1 MMLTRR
7 FLLPLVLALPMLS
20 GLAVAAAH
28 AGSLLVPA
36 PVGPN
41 SAVPNDPKVLRQRLV
56 TVDAATLAAQLL
68 PPAMDLAADRV
79 RRSSSL
85 EGTVSID
92 LFQGRSVVLRRKA
105 VEESLEGG
113 IVWTGDTG
121 TQGYGILVIN
131 GNRITGAIET
141 GGRHYLIEPVAGG
154 PSHLLRE
161 VNSEAYPRDIHIDVP
176 VRPLKQGS
184 TLSLSTDTA
193 SADTSTG
200 TSTPTTS
207 LATTNT
213 VVRLLA
219 VYTARAKTILGTP
232 GDKISLDVAIVNQ
245 GMINSGIPLR
255 ISLVKV
261 GTVKTTYNEQA
272 AADSAQPLYD
282 LTSGINANFPAIRTI
297 RNDVA
302 ADLVTMYL
310 DRPEYCGIAWVLY
323 PSLNAAYGFSAVNA
337 NCQGTATLAH
347 ELGHNIGLY
356 HDRYVEAAAGSAK
369 YNYGYVNLAGKF
381 RTIMSYPDK
390 CTAYGVTCTR
400 ITYYSTPLKSY
411 NGRPVGIAAGT
422 AGAADASR
430 LLRENRA
437 GVAAF
442 R

>member
-1 MMLTRR
+1 MPLIRR

-20 GLAVAAAH
+20 GLPMAAAH

-36 PVGPN
+36 PVG
-41 SAVPNDPKVLRQRLV
+41 SSTAAPNDPKVLRQRLV

-79 RRSSSL
+79 SRSSSL
-85 EGTVSID
+85 EGIVSID

-113 IVWTGDTG
+113 IVWTGNTG

-131 GNRITGAIET
+131 GNRITGAIEM
-141 GGRHYLIEPVAGG
+141 GGRHYLIDPVAGG

-161 VNSEAYPRDIHIDVP
+161 VNSEAYPRDIHINP
-176 VRPLKQGS
+176 PARPTRQGV
-184 TLSLSTDTA
+184 
-193 SADTSTG
+193 
-200 TSTPTTS
+200 TTS
-207 LATTNT
+207 QSPTVSTATTNT

-272 AADSAQPLYD
+272 AADSAKPLYD
-282 LTSGINANFPAIRTI
+282 LTSGINANFPAIRTM

-356 HDRYVEAAAGSAK
+356 HDRYVEVAAGSAK

-390 CTAYGVTCTR
+390 CTTYGVTCTR

-411 NGRPVGIAAGT
+411 NGRPVGIAAGS

-430 LLRENRA
+430 VLRENRA

>member
-1 MMLTRR
+1 MPLIRR
-7 FLLPLVLALPMLS
+7 FLLSLVLALPMLS
-20 GLAVAAAH
+20 GLSLAAAH

-36 PVGPN
+36 PIGSN
-41 SAVPNDPKVLRQRLV
+41 TAALNDPKTLRQRLV
-56 TVDAATLAAQLL
+56 AVDAATLAAQLL

-79 RRSSSL
+79 SRSSRL

-105 VEESLEGG
+105 VEESLGGG

-131 GNRITGAIET
+131 GNRVTGAIEA
-141 GGRHYLIEPVAGG
+141 GGRHYLIDPVAGG
-154 PSHLLRE
+154 PNHLLRE
-161 VNSEAYPRDIHIDVP
+161 VDSEAYPRDIHIDVP
-176 VRPLKQGS
+176 VRPSRQGS
-184 TLSLSTDTA
+184 ISPSPTV
-193 SADTSTG
+193 SA
-200 TSTPTTS
+200 
-207 LATTNT
+207 AATNT
-213 VVRLLA
+213 IVTLLA
-219 VYTARAKTILGTP
+219 VYTSRAKTILGTP
-232 GDKISLDVAIVNQ
+232 VDKISLDVGIVNQ

-255 ISLVKV
+255 IKLVKV
-261 GTVKTTYNEQA
+261 AAVSSTYNETTP
-272 AADSAQPLYD
+272 ADAAQPLYD
-282 LTSGINANFPAIRTI
+282 LTSGTNANFSSIRTL
-297 RNDVA
+297 RTTVA

-323 PSLNAAYGFSAVNA
+323 PSLSDAYGFSAIYA

-347 ELGHNIGLY
+347 ELGHNMGLY
-356 HDRYVEAAAGSAK
+356 HDRYVEAAASTAK
-369 YNYGYVNLAGKF
+369 YNYGFVNLVGKF

-411 NGRPVGIAAGT
+411 GGRPVGKAAGT
-422 AGAADASR
+422 TGAADASR

>member
-1 MMLTRR
+1 
-7 FLLPLVLALPMLS
+7 
-20 GLAVAAAH
+20 
-28 AGSLLVPA
+28 VPA
-36 PVGPN
+36 PVGSSTAAP
-41 SAVPNDPKVLRQRLV
+41 SDPKVLRQRLV
-56 TVDAATLAAQLL
+56 TVDAAILAAQLL
-68 PPAMDLAADRV
+68 PPAMDLAVDRV
-79 RRSSSL
+79 SRSSSL

-131 GNRITGAIET
+131 GNRVTGAIET

-161 VNSEAYPRDIHIDVP
+161 VNTEAYPRDIHIDP
-176 VRPLKQGS
+176 PARPSRQGV
-184 TLSLSTDTA
+184 
-193 SADTSTG
+193 
-200 TSTPTTS
+200 TTS
-207 LATTNT
+207 QSPTVSAATTIT

-219 VYTARAKTILGTP
+219 VYTARAKTILVTP

-255 ISLVKV
+255 VSLVKV
-261 GTVKTTYNEQA
+261 ATVTTTYNEQA

-282 LTSGINANFPAIRTI
+282 LTSGINANFPAIRTM

-323 PSLNAAYGFSAVNA
+323 PSLNAAYGFSAINA

-347 ELGHNIGLY
+347 ELGHNMGLY
-356 HDRYVEAAAGSAK
+356 HDRYVEAAATSAK

-381 RTIMSYPDK
+381 RTIMSYPNK
-390 CTAYGVTCTR
+390 CSAYGITCTR
-400 ITYYSTPLKSY
+400 ITYYSTPLRSY